1 MAKPKRQAVASGRRV
16 VVALSDTHCGHRLGL
31 CNPETVLEDVDAKG
45 NRYSWPVRLTETQAY
60 LWEKYTADLAAVKA
74 LAGADE
80 IVVLVAGDL
89 TQGIKHPQS
98 LMSNNLDHQIVIAID
113 VLRPWLSNGHNAR
126 VMRLVQGTAAHTM
139 DGALEPMVARTL
151 KAERPEADIG
161 VVFHGL
167 FSVNE
172 VTFDVVHK
180 GPYPGSREWLRGN
193 VARLALRSM
202 MLRELLDGREPPRVV
217 IRAHYHRYE
226 QVPET
231 VMHHGQ
237 EAKSDLYLLPSYCGM
252 DLHGHSATQG
262 TSWQSHGLV
271 AFETEPGGKLGRVHP
286 FVETLDLRTREVL

>member
-1 MAKPKRQAVASGRRV
+1 MAKPKRRAVASGRRV

-31 CNPETVLEDVDAKG
+31 CSPETVLEDVDAKG

-74 LAGADE
+74 LAGDDE

-113 VLRPWLSNGHNAR
+113 VLRPWLAEAGAR
-126 VMRLVQGTAAHTM
+126 VVRLVQGTAAHTL
-139 DGALEPMVARTL
+139 DGALEPVVARTL
-151 KAERPEADIG
+151 KAERPGVDIG

-167 FSVNE
+167 FSVND
-172 VTFDVVHK
+172 VTFDVVHR

-217 IRAHYHRYE
+217 VRAHYHRYE
-226 QVPET
+226 PVPET
-231 VMHHGQ
+231 VMHHGR
-237 EAKSDLYLLPSYCGM
+237 ESKSDLFLLPSYCGM
-252 DLHGHSATQG
+252 DLHGHHATQG

-271 AFETEPGGKLGRVHP
+271 AFETEPGGKLGTVHP
-286 FVETLDLRTREVL
+286 LVETLDLRTREVL

>member
-1 MAKPKRQAVASGRRV
+1 MAKPKKPSTRRV

-31 CNPETVLEDVDAKG
+31 CNPATVLEDEDAKG
-45 NRYSWPVRLTETQAY
+45 NRYSWPVRLTATQEY
-60 LWEKYTADLAAVKA
+60 LWEKYLGDMAEVKA
-74 LAGADE
+74 LAGDDE

-98 LMSNNLDHQIVIAID
+98 LMSNNLDHQVVIASD
-113 VLRPWLSNGHNAR
+113 VLRPWLANGHNAR
-126 VMRLVQGTAAHTM
+126 VMRLVHGTGAHTV

-151 KAERPEADIG
+151 KAERPAVDMG
-161 VVFHGL
+161 VVMHGL

-202 MLRELLDGREPPRVV
+202 MLRELLDGRVPPRVV

-226 QVPET
+226 RVPET
-231 VMHHGQ
+231 VMHQGQ
-237 EAKSDLYLLPSYCGM
+237 EAQSDLYLLPSYCGM
-252 DLHGHSATQG
+252 DLHGHHATQG
-262 TSWQSHGLV
+262 LSWQSHGLV
-271 AFETEPGGKLGRVHP
+271 AFETEAGGRLGKVHP
-286 FVETLDLRTREVL
+286 FVTTLDLRTRETL